1 MRQCAITLLI
11 CSASLAA
18 QERAGEL
25 RASVTDASGAGL
37 QAICTLTSPAN
48 RFSVEVEGDSQGYC
62 LAKKLPFGRYRLQV
76 ERAGFA
82 AFVGM
87 VEISS
92 ELPVVLSVSLNVAPR
107 SESITVQDRESE
119 GILDTTNTG
128 TAYTLG
134 KLTLQSWAST
144 NPGRGVIDV
153 VNAQP
158 GWLVEANGVLHP
170 RGLEYATQYVVDGI
184 PILENRSPAFAPGQ
198 ETEDLQ
204 TMKIYTS
211 GIPAEFG
218 RKLGGVIETVSER
231 NSARGFHGTA
241 VLNGGSFDTA
251 EGYLGLSYF
260 DGRDLFGLSGTAS
273 HTDRFLDPPA
283 QQNFTNAATSSGL
296 RGSFERDLT
305 QKDRLRVAVSHSKAG
320 FQVPNEQVQE
330 SAGQRQDR
338 QEEET
343 AGQISY
349 QHIFTPSLLGSVQA
363 RVRDLAAGL
372 ESNPESVPI
381 EAFQQRGFRD
391 GYVSASLSA
400 QLGHH
405 NLKTGADGIYSS
417 LHEAFSYQIT
427 STGGFNFDPSTPPSF
442 SFSGAGLDR
451 EQAFYAQDQMRFGNV
466 SVEGGIRFDHYS
478 LRVDETAWSP
488 RLGIAW
494 YSPKLGLV
502 LRGSYDRI
510 FSTPA
515 SENLLLST
523 SADVRTLNQT
533 VAQLPVRPSLGNY
546 YEGGAT
552 KDLAHK
558 ARLSANYF
566 WRDLKN
572 VGDDDILLN
581 TGISF
586 PIALRSTAIYGVES
600 QLALQKWGPFSGWI
614 SYSYMVAKEQLPV
627 TGGLFLGNDAASLLN
642 STQTIWS
649 TQDQRHTAH
658 GLIRYQPLAKL
669 WMALGASYGSGLP
682 LELNGEDT
690 ATLVQEFGQ
699 AVVDRVNLS
708 AGRVRPSSSLDFSA
722 GVEVF
727 KKEARVVHLQA
738 DLRNMTDRLN
748 VINFNSL
755 FSGTALASP
764 RALSARVRFDF

>member
-1 MRQCAITLLI
+1 MRQWIIILLI

-18 QERAGEL
+18 QERAGEV

-48 RFSVEVEGDSQGYC
+48 RFSVEVEGDFQGYC
-62 LAKKLPFGRYRLQV
+62 LAKKLPFGRYRLRV

-82 AFVGM
+82 PFVGM
-87 VEISS
+87 VEIRS

-107 SESITVQDRESE
+107 SETITVQDRDSE
-119 GILDTTNTG
+119 VILDTTNTG

-134 KLTLQSWAST
+134 KLTLQSWPST
-144 NPGRGVIDV
+144 NPGRGAIDV
-153 VNAQP
+153 VEAQP

-198 ETEDLQ
+198 ETDDLQ
-204 TMKIYTS
+204 MMKIYTS

-241 VLNGGSFDTA
+241 VLNGGSFNTA
-251 EGYLGLSYF
+251 EGYLGVSYF
-260 DGRDLFGLSGTAS
+260 DGRDVFGLSGTAS

-283 QQNFTNAATSSGL
+283 QQNYTNAATASGF
-296 RGSFERDLT
+296 RASFERDLT
-305 QKDRLRVAVSHSKAG
+305 QRDRLRAAVSHSHVG
-320 FQVPNEQVQE
+320 FQVPNEQVQQ

-343 AGQISY
+343 SGQISY
-349 QHIFTPSLLGSVQA
+349 QHIFTPSLLGTVQA

-372 ESNPESVPI
+372 ESNPQSVPI

-391 GYVSASLSA
+391 GYAGASLSA

-405 NLKTGADGIYSS
+405 NLKAGADGIYSS

-427 STGGFNFDPSTPPSF
+427 AIGGFTFDPSTPPSF

-466 SVEGGIRFDHYS
+466 SVDAGIRFDHYS

-494 YSPKLGLV
+494 YLPKPGLV
-502 LRGSYDRI
+502 LRASYDRI
-510 FSTPA
+510 FNTPA

-523 SADVRTLNQT
+523 AAEVRTLNQT
-533 VAQLPVRPSLGNY
+533 VAQLPVRPSVGNY
-546 YEGGAT
+546 YEGGVT
-552 KDLAHK
+552 KELAHK

-586 PIALRSTAIYGVES
+586 PIALRSTSIYGVES
-600 QLALQKWGPFSGWI
+600 QLALQKRGPFSGWI

-627 TGGLFLGNDAASLLN
+627 TGGLFLGSDAASLLN
-642 STQTIWS
+642 STETIWA

-658 GLIRYQPLAKL
+658 GVIRYQPLGKL
-669 WMALGASYGSGLP
+669 WMAFGASYASGLP

-690 ATLVQEFGQ
+690 ATLVRDFGQ

-708 AGRVRPSSSLDFSA
+708 AGRVRPSSSLDFST
-722 GVEVF
+722 GVEVL
-727 KKEARVVHLQA
+727 KKESRVVRLQG

-764 RALSARVRFDF
+764 RALSLRVRVDF